1 MILLPNIPITDF
13 INELVIIL
21 LRASTPTLFFTN
33 KCEIKNTLGQSRRNE
48 TFKVYEAL
56 PFIVASNVVSSLL
69 VRAQQRLPV
78 ERGIAQVTPK

>member
-1 MILLPNIPITDF
+1 M
-13 INELVIIL
+13 IIL
-21 LRASTPTLFFTN
+21 LRASTLSLTFFFTN

-48 TFKVYEAL
+48 TFNVYEAL